1 MSRLSIGLPVR
12 NGESY
17 IREALTAALSQEYGD
32 VDILISDNA
41 STDATED
48 ACKEALGDSRVRYER
63 LTENVGARENFNR
76 TFHLTSGEF
85 FCWAAHD
92 DRMLPKFLERCIEE
106 LDKNPDAAM
115 CATSVVFINDK
126 GDPVG
131 EFREG
136 RELTS
141 SHLGTRLRGYLRRPA
156 WFMAYG
162 VARRSALERTGLLP
176 LSFGPDVILVWEVLL
191 RNRLCV
197 VEEPLFE
204 YRSFRGSGKRAEAT
218 TATMAPDLDPDW
230 HRFGSCK
237 MWREMWRKTGTVPLS
252 RGERTTARRELVLW
266 FGTRYWRRLLFNDFY
281 SDLRLAR
288 AGGRRGRSALCLGI
302 MLLLRPLYCL
312 GSVCRGVHT
321 PSFFGRRLRRESG
334 ALGDSEKTWGQPNL
348 DAGQSLELAINKAPE
363 AGGSSSPSSRR
374 YGDRSEA
381 AALQED
387 PHGAI

>member
-1 MSRLSIGLPVR
+1 MPRVSIGLPVR
-12 NGESY
+12 NGEPY
-17 IREALTAALSQEYGD
+17 IREALTAALSQEYRD
-32 VDILISDNA
+32 LEILISDNA

-63 LTENVGARENFNR
+63 LSENAGARENFNR
-76 TFHLTSGEF
+76 TFRLTSGEF

-92 DRMLPKFLERCIEE
+92 DRMRPGFLARCIEE
-106 LDKNPDAAM
+106 LDENPDAAM
-115 CATSVVFINDK
+115 CATSVVFID
-126 GDPVG
+126 GRGEPVG
-131 EFREG
+131 GFREG

-162 VARRSALERTGLLP
+162 VARRSALEKTGLLP

-191 RNRLCV
+191 QNRLCV

-204 YRSFRGSGKRAEAT
+204 YRSFRGAGKRAEAT
-218 TATMAPDLDPDW
+218 AATMAPDLDPDW

-252 RGERTTARRELVLW
+252 RGERAAARRELVLW

-281 SDLRLAR
+281 SELRLAR
-288 AGGRRGRSALCLGI
+288 ARGLRARSALFLGT

-312 GSVCRGVHT
+312 SSIRRGIPARH
-321 PSFFGRRLRRESG
+321 
-334 ALGDSEKTWGQPNL
+334 
-348 DAGQSLELAINKAPE
+348 
-363 AGGSSSPSSRR
+363 SPSS
-374 YGDRSEA
+374 G
-381 AALQED
+381 
-387 PHGAI
+387 